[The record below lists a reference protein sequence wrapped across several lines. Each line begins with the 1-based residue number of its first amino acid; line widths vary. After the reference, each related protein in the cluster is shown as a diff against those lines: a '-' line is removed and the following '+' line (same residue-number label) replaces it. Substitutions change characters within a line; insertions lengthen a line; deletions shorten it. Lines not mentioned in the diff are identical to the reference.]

1 MATNHYF
8 NNFDSKPEQE
18 LYNSLINET
27 IQIWGID
34 SFYLP
39 RSSGSSTDL
48 IFGDDPT
55 KKFSASYPVEVYI
68 KNVDNFE
75 GQELFSKFGLEVQH
89 QIRFLMTTDAF
100 KRRVPSSYDRPREG
114 DLLWLTNFQALFEI
128 KFVNQQHF
136 FYAFGQ
142 KKFYGYELVCER
154 FRYSNEDVTTGITE
168 IDDAVNTQIISYNF
182 NMETGG
188 TSTYQLGEAVY
199 QGSSL
204 ATATATATIVN
215 WNLPSSTLQLKNI
228 QGVFIT
234 NTAIV
239 GANSGATYTLYSY
252 DGLNNAN
259 ALDDNNT
266 ELGVLADDILDF
278 SESNPFGEPTMIPT
292 SLTNTNE
299 IFINSSGQPVNLL
312 NSLNQEVE
320 FPVGTAKANNSSTL

>member
-1 MATNHYF
+1 MTNHYF
-8 NNFDSKPEQE
+8 NNFNSQPEQE
-18 LYNSLINET
+18 LYNALINET
-27 IQIWGID
+27 IQIWGLD

-39 RSSGSSTDL
+39 RTSGSTTDL

-55 KKFSASYPVEVYI
+55 KKFTDSYPVEVYI

-100 KRRVPSSYDRPREG
+100 KRRVPSTYARPREG

-154 FRYSNEDVTTGITE
+154 FRYSNETVNSGIIE
-168 IDDAVNTQIISYNF
+168 IDDAVNTQVISYNF

-188 TSTYQLGEAVY
+188 FLTYQLGEPVY
-199 QGSSL
+199 QGSNLS
-204 ATATATATIVN
+204 AATATATIVN
-215 WNLPSSTLQLKNI
+215 WDLPSSTLQLKNI
-228 QGVFIT
+228 QGVFVT
-234 NTAIV
+234 NAAIH
-239 GANSGATYTLYSY
+239 GANSGAIFTLYSY

-278 SESNPFGEPTMIPT
+278 SESNPFGEPTQIPT
-292 SLTNTNE
+292 SITNQDT
-299 IFINSSGQPVNLL
+299 IFINVNGQEVNMFNNADQL
-312 NSLNQEVE
+312 VE
-320 FPVGTAKANNSSTL
+320 FPVGSPKSNNSSKI

>member
-1 MATNHYF
+1 MATNHF
-8 NNFDSKPEQE
+8 LNNFNSKSEQD

-27 IQIWGID
+27 VKMWGID
-34 SFYLP
+34 SFYMP
-39 RSSGSSTDL
+39 RTSGSTTDL

-55 KKFSASYPVEVYI
+55 KQFEEAYPVEVYV

-100 KRRVPSSYDRPREG
+100 KRRVPSTYARPREG

-136 FYAFGQ
+136 FYAFGN
-142 KKFYGYELVCER
+142 KNFYGYELVCER

-168 IDDAVNTQIISYNF
+168 IDDAVDTQVISYNF
-182 NMETGG
+182 NMESNGIG
-188 TSTYQLGEAVY
+188 TYILGENVF
-199 QGSSL
+199 QGANLSS
-204 ATATATATIVN
+204 ATATAVVIS
-215 WNLPSSTLQLKNI
+215 WDLPSSSLQLKNI
-228 QGVFIT
+228 SGVFLP
-234 NTAIV
+234 NTSIIGETSHASY
-239 GANSGATYTLYSY
+239 NLYSY

-278 SESNPFGEPTMIPT
+278 SESNPFGEPTEISSDLTDPFMI
-292 SLTNTNE
+292 
-299 IFINSSGQPVNLL
+299 IINDSGQKINFQNELGQTL
-312 NSLNQEVE
+312 D
-320 FPVGTAKANNSSTL
+320 FPVGTPRANTKL